1 MKSKTIV
8 VRKPKPG
15 KTDWAKFDR
24 LTDRDIRRAVAS
36 DPDTFIP
43 TKAQWKKARI
53 VMPER
58 KKPVMLR
65 LDSDVLA
72 WFKGGG
78 RGYQTRINAVLRSFV
93 ESQRGDT
100 LSEFF
105 TRSPLRGS
113 GLKIKRRK
121 DRPRGVDL
129 GAKPRKKAA

>member
-1 MKSKTIV
+1 MKSKITV
-8 VRKPKPG
+8 VRRLTRG
-15 KTDWAKFDR
+15 KTDWNKVR
-24 LTDRDIRRAVAS
+24 KLTDREIYAAARS

-65 LDSDVLA
+65 LDGDVLA
-72 WFKGGG
+72 WFKRGG

-93 ESQRGDT
+93 ASQRGET

-105 TRSPLRGS
+105 ARSPLRGS
-113 GLKIKRRK
+113 GPKIKRRK
-121 DRPRGVDL
+121 DWPRGVDL
-129 GAKPRKKAA
+129 GAKPRKRAA

>member
-1 MKSKTIV
+1 MASTRKKAKPSRTTV

-15 KTDWAKFDR
+15 KTDWAKVDR
-24 LTDRDIRRAVAS
+24 LTDRDIRLAVAS

-72 WFKGGG
+72 WFKNGG
-78 RGYQTRINAVLRSFV
+78 RGYQTRINAVLRSFI
-93 ESQRGDT
+93 ESQE
-100 LSEFF
+100 S
-105 TRSPLRGS
+105 
-113 GLKIKRRK
+113 
-121 DRPRGVDL
+121 
-129 GAKPRKKAA
+129 